1 MGLINQ
7 TDEQYYLGPDG
18 VWNSFDE
25 DYGSYQFISIK
36 DIINN
41 FIISYVG
48 EGKIISKLKRTDVAF
63 HAQRG
68 IQEFS
73 YDILPSIKSQ
83 EIEIGPTLNFVLPKD
98 YVNYVKLTWVD
109 SQGIERIIY
118 PAIKTSNP
126 LPVTQDDDYEY
137 LFDEQNQEI
146 ISAESSETRK
156 RFQSTTGQ
164 QGQNLNN
171 INNPTFLARNHF
183 GRRYGLNPENAQ
195 TNGLF
200 YIDPILGIIYFG
212 SEFCNRIVTLKY
224 ISDGLGCKD
233 EDMTVHKFAEEA
245 IYKYIAHAVLAT
257 RANTPEYL
265 VARYKREL
273 SATRRNSKLRLSNIK
288 IEEITQVMRN
298 KSKIIKH

>member
-18 VWNSFDE
+18 IWNNWDE
-25 DYGSYQFISIK
+25 NYGNYQFTSIK

-48 EGKIISKLKRTDVAF
+48 EEKIISKAKRTDVAF

-73 YDILPSIKSQ
+73 FDILPSVKTA

-109 SQGIERIIY
+109 QRGIERVIY

-126 LPVTQDDDYEY
+126 FPILQDDQYQY

-146 ISAESSETRK
+146 LSANESETRK
-156 RFQSTTGQ
+156 RFQSASLNRQ
-164 QGQNLNN
+164 HNLDNVNN
-171 INNPTFLARNHF
+171 SDVLRANHF
-183 GRRYGLNPENAQ
+183 GRRYGISPEQAQ
-195 TNGLF
+195 TNGVF
-200 YIDPILGIIYFG
+200 YIDQLQGVIFFDSSFVG
-212 SEFCNRIVTLKY
+212 RIVTLKY
-224 ISDGLGCKD
+224 ISDGLGTD
-233 EDMTVHKFAEEA
+233 EEMTVHKFAEEA
-245 IYKYIAHAVLAT
+245 LYKYIAYAILST

-265 VARYKREL
+265 VSRFKRET
-273 SATRRNSKLRLSNIK
+273 SAAKRNAKIRLSNIK

>member
-1 MGLINQ
+1 MALINQ

-18 VWNSFDE
+18 VWNSWDE
-25 DYGSYQFISIK
+25 DYGNYQFTSIK

-48 EGKIISKLKRTDVAF
+48 EEKIIPKAKRTDVAF

-73 YDILPSIKSQ
+73 FDILPSVKSA
-83 EIEIGPTLNFVLPKD
+83 EIEIGPNLNFILPKD

-109 SQGIERIIY
+109 QRGIERVIY

-126 LPVTQDDDYEY
+126 YPILQDNNYEY
-137 LFDEQNQEI
+137 LFDEQNEEI
-146 ISAESSETRK
+146 ISAQSSETKK
-156 RFQSTTGQ
+156 RFESTGGNRQ
-164 QGQNLNN
+164 QNLDN
-171 INNPTFLARNHF
+171 INNSDILYANNF
-183 GRRYGLNPENAQ
+183 GRRYGISPEQAQ
-195 TNGLF
+195 ANGVF
-200 YIDPILGIIYFG
+200 YVDQLQGIIFFDSSFVG
-212 SEFCNRIVTLKY
+212 KIVTLKY
-224 ISDGLGCKD
+224 ISDGLGSD
-233 EDMTVHKFAEEA
+233 EEMTVHKFAEEA
-245 IYKYIAHAVLAT
+245 LYKYIAYAILST

-265 VARYKREL
+265 VSRFKREQ
-273 SATRRNSKLRLSNIK
+273 SAAKRNAKIRLSNIK

>member
-18 VWNSFDE
+18 IWNNWDE
-25 DYGSYQFISIK
+25 NYGNYQFTSIK

-48 EGKIISKLKRTDVAF
+48 EEKIISKAKRTDVAF

-73 YDILPSIKSQ
+73 FDILPSVKTA

-109 SQGIERIIY
+109 QKGIERVIY

-126 LPVTQDDDYEY
+126 FPILQDDQYQY

-146 ISAESSETRK
+146 LSANESETRK
-156 RFQSTTGQ
+156 RFQSASLNRQ
-164 QGQNLNN
+164 HNLDNVNN
-171 INNPTFLARNHF
+171 SDVLRANHF
-183 GRRYGLNPENAQ
+183 GRRYGISPEQAQ
-195 TNGLF
+195 TNGVF
-200 YIDPILGIIYFG
+200 YIDQLQGVIFFDSSFVG
-212 SEFCNRIVTLKY
+212 RIVTLKY
-224 ISDGLGCKD
+224 ISDGLGTD
-233 EDMTVHKFAEEA
+233 EEMMVHKFAEEA
-245 IYKYIAHAVLAT
+245 LYKYIAYAILST

-265 VARYKREL
+265 VSRFKRER
-273 SATRRNSKLRLSNIK
+273 SAAKRNAKIRLSNIK

>member
-18 VWNSFDE
+18 IWNNWDE
-25 DYGSYQFISIK
+25 NYGNYQFTSIK

-48 EGKIISKLKRTDVAF
+48 EEKIISKAKRTDVAF

-73 YDILPSIKSQ
+73 FDILPSVKTA

-109 SQGIERIIY
+109 QRGIERVIY

-126 LPVTQDDDYEY
+126 FPILQDHKYEY

-146 ISAESSETRK
+146 LSANESETRK
-156 RFQSTTGQ
+156 RFQSASLNRQ
-164 QGQNLNN
+164 HNLDNVNN
-171 INNPTFLARNHF
+171 SDVLRANHF
-183 GRRYGLNPENAQ
+183 GRRYGISPEQAQ
-195 TNGLF
+195 TNGVF
-200 YIDPILGIIYFG
+200 YIDQLQGVIFFDSSFVG
-212 SEFCNRIVTLKY
+212 RIVTLKY
-224 ISDGLGCKD
+224 ISDGLGTD
-233 EDMTVHKFAEEA
+233 EEMTVHKFAEEA
-245 IYKYIAHAVLAT
+245 LYKYIAYAILST

-265 VARYKREL
+265 VSRFKRET
-273 SATRRNSKLRLSNIK
+273 SAAKRNAKIRLSNIK

>member
-18 VWNSFDE
+18 QWNTWDE
-25 DYGSYQFISIK
+25 DYGNYQFTSIK

-48 EGKIISKLKRTDVAF
+48 EEKIIPKAKRTNVAF

-73 YDILPSIKSQ
+73 FDILPSVKTA

-98 YVNYVKLTWVD
+98 YVNYVKLTWID
-109 SQGIERIIY
+109 HRGIERVIY

-126 LPVTQDDDYEY
+126 FPILQDNQYQY

-146 ISAESSETRK
+146 LSANESETRK
-156 RFQSTTGQ
+156 RFQSNSPNVS
-164 QGQNLNN
+164 QNLNN
-171 INNPTFLARNHF
+171 INNSDVLYANNF
-183 GRRYGLNPENAQ
+183 GRRYGISPEQAQ
-195 TNGLF
+195 ANGVF
-200 YIDPILGIIYFG
+200 YIDQLQGVIFFDSSFVGK
-212 SEFCNRIVTLKY
+212 IVTLKY
-224 ISDGLGCKD
+224 ISDGLGTD
-233 EDMTVHKFAEEA
+233 EEMVVHKFAEEA
-245 IYKYIAHAVLAT
+245 LYKYIAYAILST

-265 VARYKREL
+265 VARFKRET
-273 SATRRNSKLRLSNIK
+273 SAAKRNAKIRLSNIK
-288 IEEITQVMRN
+288 IEEIAQVMRN

>member
-18 VWNSFDE
+18 IWNNWDE
-25 DYGSYQFISIK
+25 NYGNYQFTSIK

-48 EGKIISKLKRTDVAF
+48 EEKIISKAKRTDVAF

-73 YDILPSIKSQ
+73 FDILPSVKTA

-109 SQGIERIIY
+109 QRGIERVIY

-126 LPVTQDDDYEY
+126 FPILQDDQYQY

-146 ISAESSETRK
+146 LSANESETRK
-156 RFQSTTGQ
+156 RFQSASLNRQ
-164 QGQNLNN
+164 HNLDNVNN
-171 INNPTFLARNHF
+171 SDVLRANHF
-183 GRRYGLNPENAQ
+183 GRRYGISPEQAQ
-195 TNGLF
+195 TNGVF
-200 YIDPILGIIYFG
+200 YIDQLQGVIFFDSSFVG
-212 SEFCNRIVTLKY
+212 RIVTLKY
-224 ISDGLGCKD
+224 ISDGLGTD
-233 EDMTVHKFAEEA
+233 EEMMVHKFAEEA
-245 IYKYIAHAVLAT
+245 LYKYIAYAILST

-265 VARYKREL
+265 VARFKRET
-273 SATRRNSKLRLSNIK
+273 SAAKRNAKIRLSNIK